1 MLWPAESLCHNPLS
15 MLLINWCVEQITTN
29 WLTVG
34 IGTLLGGW
42 VSDEAAI
49 RAPWAEYQ
57 MGAFKTTWDQYHQ
70 LHVFGLYQIF
80 KLNNEVWHIQI
91 LKWGRDS
98 KGYTVLF
105 FFSFD
110 LWSDTAAILHYEIT
124 ETTCLICI
132 STLDLHMIHLPMTD
146 EVVAILLAFF
156 FFLKC
161 KWRAEALEAIVWLI
175 NHCSICHLQM
185 PSRWSGAAKIKLLT
199 NMQVVLWMWPRWQR
213 LCCCRAPLLFC
224 CLWVRR
230 DGRCTVVKCKRI
242 VWQVCTCMCGG
253 ERGREE
259 IVAFLRWEIRII
271 SSLFDEI

>member
-1 MLWPAESLCHNPLS
+1 MKLPSVLR
-15 MLLINWCVEQITTN
+15 EQSTR
-29 WLTVG
+29 WG
-34 IGTLLGGW
+34 LLGQHGT
-42 VSDEAAI
+42 S
-49 RAPWAEYQ
+49 
-57 MGAFKTTWDQYHQ
+57 TTDGTSLVYTKYSILIMTLDTFFVQF
-70 LHVFGLYQIF
+70 LILP
-80 KLNNEVWHIQI
+80 I
-91 LKWGRDS
+91 LKWGGDS
-98 KGYTVLF
+98 KGYSVLF
-105 FFSFD
+105 CFSFD
-110 LWSDTAAILHYEIT
+110 LWSDIAASLHYEIT
-124 ETTCLICI
+124 ETTCLVCI

-146 EVVAILLAFF
+146 EEVAISLA

-161 KWRAEALEAIVWLI
+161 KWRAGALEAIVWLI

-199 NMQVVLWMWPRWQR
+199 NMQVALWMWPRWQR

-230 DGRCTVVKCKRI
+230 DGRRTVVKCKRI

-253 ERGREE
+253 ERGSEE

>member
-1 MLWPAESLCHNPLS
+1 MKLPSGLREQSTRWV
-15 MLLINWCVEQITTN
+15 LLRQHGTITTN
-29 WLTVG
+29 CMSLVYTKYSSLIMSFDTFKYWNEEEIPKGTVFCFFFIWPMKWHRSYSPLWHYRNNLPDMYFHARPPHDSFTYDWWSSSNLTC
-34 IGTLLGGW
+34 
-42 VSDEAAI
+42 
-49 RAPWAEYQ
+49 
-57 MGAFKTTWDQYHQ
+57 
-70 LHVFGLYQIF
+70 
-80 KLNNEVWHIQI
+80 
-91 LKWGRDS
+91 
-98 KGYTVLF
+98 LF
-105 FFSFD
+105 FFF
-110 LWSDTAAILHYEIT
+110 
-124 ETTCLICI
+124 
-132 STLDLHMIHLPMTD
+132 
-146 EVVAILLAFF
+146 
-156 FFLKC
+156 KC